1 MCAESYLPSAKSS
14 CPSRPPLQYD
24 RSVVHRMTDFR
35 WDCICTGCRGQA
47 SVRAGMSSKMGGAG
61 GFFEEVE
68 QRGLE
73 PFKAAAEGLIG
84 TIQNNSR

>member
-1 MCAESYLPSAKSS
+1 
-14 CPSRPPLQYD
+14 
-24 RSVVHRMTDFR
+24 MTDFR
-35 WDCICTGCRGQA
+35 RDCICTGGRGQA
-47 SVRAGMSSKMGGAG
+47 PVRAGKSSKIGAG

-84 TIQNNSR
+84 TIQNNFR